1 MEDKILKRVIEGR
14 TFCIDV
20 CRGEAES
27 RGWFAHRIRNA
38 RKYLREFILDEKP
51 KKVVDFPEKICRI
64 DFGGSS

>member
-20 CRGEAES
+20 CREEEET

-38 RKYLREFILDEKP
+38 RRYLREFVLDEPEKIVHVP
-51 KKVVDFPEKICRI
+51 KKVLDFP
-64 DFGGSS
+64 GSIL